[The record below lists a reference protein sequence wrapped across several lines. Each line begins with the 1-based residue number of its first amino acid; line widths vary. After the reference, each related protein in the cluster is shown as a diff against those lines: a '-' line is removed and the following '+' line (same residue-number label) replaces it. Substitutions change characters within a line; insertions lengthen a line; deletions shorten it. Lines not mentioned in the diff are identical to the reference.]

1 MELFV
6 NQVLAGIATGAIY
19 ACMALAVVM
28 IYQAIDHLNFAQG
41 EMAMFSTFIA
51 WQLIQWGVPYWIA
64 FVLTMAI
71 SFAGGIIIERALFKP
86 LANAPILT
94 HVAGFIALFAVIN
107 SVAGLTWDFTIK
119 QFPSPFGSKPFLGS
133 QLISTHQAG
142 MIGVTLVLLLLLY
155 GFFRFTRIGLAM
167 RAAASLPESAR
178 LVGINVGWMI
188 ALGWGMAAAIG
199 AIAGMLIAP
208 VVFLEPNMMG
218 GVLLYGFASAVL
230 GGLSS
235 PFGAVIG
242 GFLVGIFENLVGTYI
257 PGVGNELKLPIALAL
272 IVTVLV
278 VKPNGLFGRA
288 VVQRV

>member
-1 MELFV
+1 MELFT

-64 FVLTMAI
+64 FVLTLGI

-94 HVAGFIALFAVIN
+94 HVAGFIALFAIIN

-119 QFPSPFGSKPFLGS
+119 QFPSPFGSRPFLGS

-142 MIGVTLVLLLLLY
+142 MIGVTVVLLILLY
-155 GFFRFTRIGLAM
+155 IFFRFTRIGLAM

-188 ALGWGMAAAIG
+188 ALGWGMASAIG

-208 VVFLEPNMMG
+208 IVFLEPNMMG

-230 GGLSS
+230 GGLTS

>member
-1 MELFV
+1 MELFT

-51 WQLIQWGVPYWIA
+51 WQLIQWGIPYWGA
-64 FVLTMAI
+64 FVLTLAL
-71 SFAGGIIIERALFKP
+71 SFAGGVIIERALFKP

-94 HVAGFIALFAVIN
+94 HVAGFIALFAIIN

-119 QFPSPFGSKPFLGS
+119 QFPTPFGSSPFMGS

-142 MIGVTLVLLLLLY
+142 MIGVTIVLLILLFF
-155 GFFRFTRIGLAM
+155 FFRYTRVGLAM
-167 RAAASLPESAR
+167 RAAAAQPESAR
-178 LVGINVGWMI
+178 LVGINTSWMV

-199 AIAGMLIAP
+199 AIAGLLVAP

-218 GVLLYGFASAVL
+218 GVLIYGFAAAVV
-230 GGLSS
+230 GGLTS
-235 PFGAVIG
+235 PLGAVVG
-242 GFLVGIFENLVGTYI
+242 GFLVGVFENLVGTYI

-272 IVTVLV
+272 IIVVLV
-278 VKPNGLFGRA
+278 VKPAGLFGRPI
-288 VVQRV
+288 VKRV